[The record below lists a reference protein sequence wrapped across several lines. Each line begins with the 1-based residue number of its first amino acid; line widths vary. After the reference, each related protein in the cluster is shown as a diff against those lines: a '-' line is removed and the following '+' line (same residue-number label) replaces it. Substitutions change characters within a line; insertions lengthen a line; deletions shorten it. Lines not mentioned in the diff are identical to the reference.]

1 MGKPSCAGGSLR
13 PFAPVSIHLG
23 LADPD
28 TETDKKKTPGSK
40 IHLSHL
46 QMDPHM
52 RFPPE
57 RPHNAA
63 YPGVRVRKKGLA
75 KIVCFEA
82 WVWKVD
88 AASASAIIES
98 V

>member
-1 MGKPSCAGGSLR
+1 
-13 PFAPVSIHLG
+13 
-23 LADPD
+23 
-28 TETDKKKTPGSK
+28 
-40 IHLSHL
+40 
-46 QMDPHM
+46 MDPHM

-88 AASASAIIES
+88 VVSASAIIES